1 MFYNFFHD
9 NFRMKIFNTEEKKIE
24 CIGIQFIRIKFTKD
38 ICKNL
43 VKNLYVLRRYLIRCS
58 YFTDNT

>member
-9 NFRMKIFNTEEKKIE
+9 NFRMKIFNTEEKKNRMHRNSIYTY
-24 CIGIQFIRIKFTKD
+24 KFTKD